1 MAGERTI
8 YMIASKN
15 PHNNDIYIGHTD
27 DYVKTKNQFKK
38 DIRNLGCETAFIQ
51 YIRSNGGESNW
62 SVFELETGVFTDT
75 QVQEKHREY
84 VGRLSPSLNRV
95 EMNYHTAWT
104 TELNCVNCDYRTN
117 LQWKFDRHIQT
128 AKHRKRTQTAT
139 EHFICDC
146 GKTYKHKS
154 TLYSHKKGCRY
165 PPSEVQLVVSEPTQE
180 GAELNTETM
189 YHLLKE
195 CMISN
200 KNAVE
205 LYKQNAELKQMLLA
219 QQTQLTELSNKPV
232 SITTTTNTTNNTQI
246 NIHMF
251 LNEYCKDAMTISD
264 FIKSIEP
271 SIDEIMYMTKNGN
284 KEGLFKILNSALGT
298 MKITERPL
306 HCTDLKRHTTY
317 IKEHAGWTKEQDQ
330 KYMKKLCEQTEHA
343 CIKKSMEI
351 ITENSNYVKNGTRE
365 YEECIKM
372 MVETNGGREGSE
384 YNHGMVM
391 KSLEEI
397 LHLDKTQISEAI
409 QIV

>member
-1 MAGERTI
+1 MGHKTI
-8 YMIASKN
+8 YMIACKT
-15 PHNNDIYIGHTD
+15 PQTNDIYIGHTD

-38 DIRNLGCETAFIQ
+38 DIRNLGCETPFIQ

-62 SVFELETGVFTDT
+62 SIFELESGAFTDT
-75 QVQEKHREY
+75 EVQEKHREH
-84 VGRLSPSLNRV
+84 VTRLSPSLNRI
-95 EMNYHTAWT
+95 EMDWTA
-104 TELNCVNCDYRTN
+104 ELKCVNCDYRTN
-117 LQWKFDRHIQT
+117 LQWKFDRHMQT
-128 AKHRKRTQTAT
+128 AKHRKRSQSA

-154 TLYSHKKGCRY
+154 TLYSHKKKCVF
-165 PPSEVQLVVSEPTQE
+165 PESEAHQ
-180 GAELNTETM
+180 AELNTETM

-205 LYKQNAELKQMLLA
+205 LYKQNAELKQMLLT

-232 SITTTTNTTNNTQI
+232 SITTNTTHNTI

-251 LNEYCKDAMTISD
+251 LNEYCKDAMTIGD

-271 SIDEIMYMTKNGN
+271 SIEEIMYMTKNGN

-317 IKEHAGWTKEQDQ
+317 IKEPAGWTKEQDQ

-372 MVETNGGREGSE
+372 MVETNGGREGAE

-409 QIV
+409 QME